1 MSWSLVCIKESNMPK
16 KPTPPSAFNAS
27 QTSPTQGNRRRTSKM
42 SSEASDRS
50 PATQTASTTSEE
62 VLASASEAG
71 AALAAQPTYDE
82 ISQAAYK
89 RYLSRGGSDGH
100 DLDDWL
106 EAERELRE
114 RGR

>member
-1 MSWSLVCIKESNMPK
+1 MPK
-16 KPTPPSAFNAS
+16 KPTSPSESSPS
-27 QTSPTQGNRRRTSKM
+27 QFSPAQGNRRRTSKV

-50 PATQTASTTSEE
+50 PATQTMVTTSEE
-62 VLASASEAG
+62 VLANASAG

-82 ISQAAYK
+82 IAQAAYQ
-89 RYLSRGGSDGH
+89 RYLTRGGSDGH
-100 DLDDWL
+100 DMDDWI

>member
-1 MSWSLVCIKESNMPK
+1 MPK
-16 KPTPPSAFNAS
+16 KPTSPSESSAS
-27 QTSPTQGNRRRTSKM
+27 QISPAQVSPAQGNRRRTSKV

-50 PATQTASTTSEE
+50 PATQTMVTTSEE
-62 VLASASEAG
+62 VLANASAGAG

-82 ISQAAYK
+82 IAQAAYQ
-89 RYLSRGGSDGH
+89 RYLTRGATDGH
-100 DLDDWL
+100 DMDDWI